1 MTWEYLET
9 HDSADLARLGA
20 AGWELVAVVQEGER
34 SKYVFKRPVADL
46 KHRFTQEQVEAFFA
60 GRGHAGPE
68 RASAL
73 LNPHVASLL
82 RRLGHTDW
90 LIIPDKGFPIPPGV
104 ETVDLSLS
112 ADIPTVPQV
121 IAAIEAAFP
130 FDRLICAEELKRAAP
145 RRFEE
150 YQRIAG
156 DRPVETFPHVV
167 FKEIA
172 ARARGC
178 LRSADSTPFGNVIL
192 VCG

>member
-9 HDSADLARLGA
+9 HNSADLPRLGA
-20 AGWELVAVVQEGER
+20 EGWELVAVLPHGEGSR
-34 SKYVFKRPVADL
+34 YVFKRAPADL
-46 KHRFTQEQVEAFFA
+46 KHRFSLEQVEAFFA
-60 GRGHAGPE
+60 GCAHPAPE

-73 LNPHVASLL
+73 LNPHVASLI

-104 ETVDLSLS
+104 ETVDLALTV
-112 ADIPTVPQV
+112 DIPTVPQV
-121 IAAIEAAFP
+121 IAAIESVFP

-145 RRFEE
+145 GRFEE

-156 DRPVETFPHVV
+156 KRRVETFPHVL

-172 ARARGC
+172 ARAKGC
-178 LRSADSTPFGNVIL
+178 VRSADSTPFGNVIL